1 MKLVVALMVAISC
14 VVCVSPAAKADVPHV
29 FIWTGEGKDN
39 KWDTPQ
45 NWGTADAKALAVK
58 LGNGVPGR
66 LDTVRLRKDAT
77 IDLERDRMVSNILFS
92 AKVILAGGAVH
103 AQNTIGRGANGK
115 LGVRAWSLLGK
126 VKLSEGA
133 VVAPLRGTAGYRGVL
148 QEDAKGVTR
157 VVLTRPSASF
167 VWTGAAGDGRWCN
180 EKNWTANGR
189 PAVETPSDIDAV
201 LFAGTCL
208 RQGYGGQECRKEL
221 EVELPSGL
229 TVVSNLVAEVPTRWK
244 SAKSMDALGG
254 GGANLDILDIS
265 GNDSFVVRG
274 DVRICIKGGAE
285 KTDIVATKGTILAL
299 AAHGGKRYK
308 SVTIED
314 GAELVPYDWVV
325 EIDKLVFKGENKVRF
340 WPPRHFNRWRPI
352 WVIHAKRLE
361 GKPNIFAD
369 DMSHWNGNVAKL
381 NDGSSML
388 EIHFK

>member
-1 MKLVVALMVAISC
+1 MVAISC
-14 VVCVSPAAKADVPHV
+14 VVCVSPAAKADVPHA
-29 FIWTGEGKDN
+29 FTWTGEGKDN

-58 LGNGVPGR
+58 SGNGVPGR
-66 LDTVRLRKDAT
+66 LDTVRLLKDAT

-201 LFAGTCL
+201 LFAGKL
-208 RQGYGGQECRKEL
+208 RKGSKEL

-229 TVVSNLVAEVPTRWK
+229 TVVSNLVAEVPIRWK

-285 KTDIVATKGTILAL
+285 KTDIVATKGTVLAL

-314 GAELVPYDWVV
+314 GVELIPYDWVV
-325 EIDKLVFKGENKVRF
+325 EIDRLVFKGANKVRF
-340 WPPRHFNRWRPI
+340 WPPRHFNRWRPM
-352 WVIHAKRLE
+352 WMIHAKRLE
-361 GKPNIFAD
+361 GKPDIFAD
-369 DMSHWNGNVAKL
+369 DMSHWNGKVEKL
-381 NDGSSML
+381 GDGTTALAIS
-388 EIHFK
+388 FKF

>member
-1 MKLVVALMVAISC
+1 MKLVVALMVAISG
-14 VVCVSPAAKADVPHV
+14 VVCVIPAAKADVPHV
-29 FIWTGEGKDN
+29 FTWTGEGKDN

-58 LGNGVPGR
+58 SGNGVPGR
-66 LDTVRLRKDAT
+66 LDTVRLLKDAT

-133 VVAPLRGTAGYRGVL
+133 VVAPLRGTAGYRGLL

-201 LFAGTCL
+201 LFAGKL
-208 RQGYGGQECRKEL
+208 RKGSKEL

-229 TVVSNLVAEVPTRWK
+229 TVVSNLVAEVPIRWK

-265 GNDSFVVRG
+265 GSDSFVVRG

-285 KTDIVATKGTILAL
+285 KTEIVATKGTVLAL
-299 AAHGGKRYK
+299 AAHGGKHYK

-325 EIDKLVFKGENKVRF
+325 EIDKLVFKGANKVRF

-352 WVIHAKRLE
+352 WMIHAKRLE

-369 DMSHWNGNVAKL
+369 DMSHWNGNVSKL

>member
-29 FIWTGEGKDN
+29 FTWTGEGKDN

-45 NWGTADAKALAVK
+45 NWGT
-58 LGNGVPGR
+58 GNGVPGR
-66 LDTVRLRKDAT
+66 LDTVRLLKDAT

-201 LFAGTCL
+201 LFAGKL
-208 RQGYGGQECRKEL
+208 RKGSKEL

-229 TVVSNLVAEVPTRWK
+229 TVVSNLVAEIPIRWR

-265 GNDSFVVRG
+265 GNGKFVVRG

-285 KTDIVATKGTILAL
+285 KTDIVATKGTVLAL

-325 EIDKLVFKGENKVRF
+325 EIDKLVFKGANKVRF

-352 WVIHAKRLE
+352 WMIHAKRLE
-361 GKPNIFAD
+361 GKPDIFAD

>member
-14 VVCVSPAAKADVPHV
+14 VVCVSPAAKVDVPHV
-29 FIWTGEGKDN
+29 FTWTGEGKDN

-58 LGNGVPGR
+58 SGNGVPGR
-66 LDTVRLRKDAT
+66 LDTVRLLKDAT

-103 AQNTIGRGANGK
+103 AQNPIGRGANGK

-133 VVAPLRGTAGYRGVL
+133 VVAPLRGTAGYRGLL

-201 LFAGTCL
+201 LFAGKL
-208 RQGYGGQECRKEL
+208 RKGSKEL

-229 TVVSNLVAEVPTRWK
+229 TVVSNLVAEVPIRWK

-265 GNDSFVVRG
+265 GSDSFVVRG

-285 KTDIVATKGTILAL
+285 KTEIVATKGTVLAL
-299 AAHGGKRYK
+299 AAHGGKHYK

-325 EIDKLVFKGENKVRF
+325 EIDKLVFKGANKVRF

-352 WVIHAKRLE
+352 WMIHAKRLE

-369 DMSHWNGNVAKL
+369 DMSHWNGNVSKL

>member
-29 FIWTGEGKDN
+29 FTWTGEGKDN

-58 LGNGVPGR
+58 SGNGVPGR
-66 LDTVRLRKDAT
+66 LDTVRLLKDST

-201 LFAGTCL
+201 LFAGKL
-208 RQGYGGQECRKEL
+208 RKGSKEL

-229 TVVSNLVAEVPTRWK
+229 TVVSNLVVEIPIRWR

-265 GNDSFVVRG
+265 GNGKFVVRG
-274 DVRICIKGGAE
+274 DARICIKGGAE
-285 KTDIVATKGTILAL
+285 KTEIVATKGTVLAL
-299 AAHGGKRYK
+299 AAHGGKHYK

-325 EIDKLVFKGENKVRF
+325 EIDKLVFKGANKVRF

-352 WVIHAKRLE
+352 WMIHAKRLE

-369 DMSHWNGNVAKL
+369 DISHWNGNVEKL
-381 NDGSSML
+381 GDGTTALAIS
-388 EIHFK
+388 FKF

>member
-29 FIWTGEGKDN
+29 FTWTGEGKDN

-45 NWGTADAKALAVK
+45 NWGTGNGKRGTGNGERET
-58 LGNGVPGR
+58 GNGVPGR
-66 LDTVRLRKDAT
+66 LDAVRLLKEAT

-201 LFAGTCL
+201 LFAGKL
-208 RQGYGGQECRKEL
+208 RKGSKEL

-229 TVVSNLVAEVPTRWK
+229 TVVSNLVAEVPIRWK

-265 GNDSFVVRG
+265 GNGKFVVRG

-285 KTDIVATKGTILAL
+285 KTDIVATKGTVLAL

-325 EIDKLVFKGENKVRF
+325 EIDKLVFKGANKVRF

-352 WVIHAKRLE
+352 WMIHAKRLE
-361 GKPNIFAD
+361 GKPDIFAD

>member
-14 VVCVSPAAKADVPHV
+14 VVCVSSAAKADVPHV
-29 FIWTGEGKDN
+29 FTWTGEGKDN

-45 NWGTADAKALAVK
+45 NWGTGNGKRGTGNGERET
-58 LGNGVPGR
+58 GNGVPGR
-66 LDTVRLRKDAT
+66 LDTVRLLKDAT

-201 LFAGTCL
+201 LFAGKL
-208 RQGYGGQECRKEL
+208 RKGSKEL

-229 TVVSNLVAEVPTRWK
+229 TVVSNLVAEVPIRWK

-285 KTDIVATKGTILAL
+285 KTDIVATKGTVLAL

-325 EIDKLVFKGENKVRF
+325 EIDKLVFKGANKVRF

-352 WVIHAKRLE
+352 WMIHAKRLE
-361 GKPNIFAD
+361 GKPDIFAD

>member
-1 MKLVVALMVAISC
+1 MVAISC

-45 NWGTADAKALAVK
+45 NWGT
-58 LGNGVPGR
+58 GNGERETGNCVPGR
-66 LDTVRLRKDAT
+66 LDTVRLLKDAT

-157 VVLTRPSASF
+157 VVLTRPPASF
-167 VWTGAAGDGRWCN
+167 AWTGAAGDGKWCN
-180 EKNWTANGR
+180 EKNWNANGR

-201 LFAGTCL
+201 LFAGKL
-208 RQGYGGQECRKEL
+208 RKGSKEL
-221 EVELPSGL
+221 EVELPGGL
-229 TVVSNLVAEVPTRWK
+229 TVVSNLVAEIPIRWR

-274 DVRICIKGGAE
+274 DARICIKGGAE
-285 KTDIVATKGTILAL
+285 KTEIVATKGTVLAL
-299 AAHGGKRYK
+299 AAHGGKHYK

-325 EIDKLVFKGENKVRF
+325 EIDKLVFKGANKVRF

-352 WVIHAKRLE
+352 WMIHAKRLE

-369 DMSHWNGNVAKL
+369 DMSHWNGNVEKL
-381 NDGSSML
+381 GDGTTALAIS
-388 EIHFK
+388 FKF

>member
-1 MKLVVALMVAISC
+1 MVAISC

-29 FIWTGEGKDN
+29 FTWTGEGKDN

-45 NWGTADAKALAVK
+45 NWGTE
-58 LGNGVPGR
+58 NCVPGR
-66 LDTVRLRKDAT
+66 LDTVRLLKEAT

-201 LFAGTCL
+201 LFAGKL
-208 RQGYGGQECRKEL
+208 RKGSKEL

-229 TVVSNLVAEVPTRWK
+229 TVVSNLVAEVPIRWK

-325 EIDKLVFKGENKVRF
+325 EIDKLVFKGANKVRF

-352 WVIHAKRLE
+352 WMIHAKHLE
-361 GKPNIFAD
+361 GKPNIYAD
-369 DMSHWNGNVAKL
+369 DMTHWTGNVAKWD
-381 NDGSSML
+381 DGSSML
-388 EIHFK
+388 EIYFK

>member
-45 NWGTADAKALAVK
+45 NWGA
-58 LGNGVPGR
+58 GNGVPGR

-148 QEDAKGVTR
+148 QEDVKGVTR

-180 EKNWTANGR
+180 EKNWNANGR

-201 LFAGTCL
+201 LFAGKL
-208 RQGYGGQECRKEL
+208 RKGSKEL

-229 TVVSNLVAEVPTRWK
+229 TVVSNLVAEVPIRWK

-265 GNDSFVVRG
+265 GNESFVVRG

-285 KTDIVATKGTILAL
+285 KTDIVATKGTVLAL

-325 EIDKLVFKGENKVRF
+325 EIDKLVFKGANKVRF

-352 WVIHAKRLE
+352 WMIHAKHLE
-361 GKPNIFAD
+361 GKPNIYAD
-369 DMSHWNGNVAKL
+369 DMTHWTGNVEKL
-381 NDGSSML
+381 GDGTTVL
-388 EIHFK
+388 TIHFK

>member
-1 MKLVVALMVAISC
+1 MKLPLTTATLFFVAFASLAV
-14 VVCVSPAAKADVPHV
+14 AAKADVPHV
-29 FIWTGEGKDN
+29 FTWTGEGKDN

-45 NWGTADAKALAVK
+45 NWGT
-58 LGNGVPGR
+58 GNGVPGR
-66 LDTVRLRKDAT
+66 LDTVRLLKDAT
-77 IDLERDRMVSNILFS
+77 IDLERDRMVSNIFFS

-103 AQNTIGRGANGK
+103 VQNTIGRGAKGK

-180 EKNWTANGR
+180 EKNWNANGR

-201 LFAGTCL
+201 LFAGKL
-208 RQGYGGQECRKEL
+208 RKGSKEL

-229 TVVSNLVAEVPTRWK
+229 TVVSNLVAEVPIRWK

-285 KTDIVATKGTILAL
+285 KTEIVATKGTVLAL
-299 AAHGGKRYK
+299 AAHGGKHYK

-325 EIDKLVFKGENKVRF
+325 EIDKLVFKGANKVRF

-352 WVIHAKRLE
+352 WMIHAKRLE

-369 DMSHWNGNVAKL
+369 DMSHWNGNVEKL
-381 NDGSSML
+381 GDGTTALAIS
-388 EIHFK
+388 FKF

>member
-14 VVCVSPAAKADVPHV
+14 VDCVSPAAKADVPHV
-29 FIWTGEGKDN
+29 FTWTGEGKDN

-58 LGNGVPGR
+58 SGNGVPGR
-66 LDTVRLRKDAT
+66 LDTVRLLKEAT

-180 EKNWTANGR
+180 DKNWNANGR

-201 LFAGTCL
+201 LFAGKL
-208 RQGYGGQECRKEL
+208 RKGSKEL

-229 TVVSNLVAEVPTRWK
+229 TVVSNLVAEIPIRWR

-265 GNDSFVVRG
+265 GTDSFVVRG
-274 DVRICIKGGAE
+274 DARICIKGGAE
-285 KTDIVATKGTILAL
+285 KTEIVATKGTVLAL
-299 AAHGGKRYK
+299 AAHGGKHYK

-325 EIDKLVFKGENKVRF
+325 EIDKLVFKGANKVRF

-352 WVIHAKRLE
+352 WMIHAKRLE

-369 DMSHWNGNVAKL
+369 DMSHWNGNVEKL
-381 NDGSSML
+381 GDGTTALAIS
-388 EIHFK
+388 FKF

>member
-1 MKLVVALMVAISC
+1 MVAISG
-14 VVCVSPAAKADVPHV
+14 VVCVIPAAKADVPHV

-58 LGNGVPGR
+58 SGNGVPGR
-66 LDTVRLRKDAT
+66 LDTVRLLKDAT

-201 LFAGTCL
+201 LFAGKL
-208 RQGYGGQECRKEL
+208 RKGSKEL

-229 TVVSNLVAEVPTRWK
+229 TVVSNLVVEVPIRWK

-314 GAELVPYDWVV
+314 GVELIPYDWVV
-325 EIDKLVFKGENKVRF
+325 EIDRLVFKGANKVRF

-352 WVIHAKRLE
+352 WMIHAKRLE

-369 DMSHWNGNVAKL
+369 DMSHWNGKVEKL
-381 NDGSSML
+381 GDGTTALAIS
-388 EIHFK
+388 FKF

>member
-1 MKLVVALMVAISC
+1 M
-14 VVCVSPAAKADVPHV
+14 
-29 FIWTGEGKDN
+29 
-39 KWDTPQ
+39 
-45 NWGTADAKALAVK
+45 
-58 LGNGVPGR
+58 R
-66 LDTVRLRKDAT
+66 AT
-77 IDLERDRMVSNILFS
+77 RR
-92 AKVILAGGAVH
+92 GAVP
-103 AQNTIGRGANGK
+103 ARNWACARGAALDACTSK
-115 LGVRAWSLLGK
+115 A
-126 VKLSEGA
+126 
-133 VVAPLRGTAGYRGVL
+133 TAGYRGVL

-201 LFAGTCL
+201 LFAGIRL

-221 EVELPSGL
+221 EVELPTGL
-229 TVVSNLVAEVPTRWK
+229 TVVSNLVAEVPIRWK

-265 GNDSFVVRG
+265 GNGKFVVRG

-285 KTDIVATKGTILAL
+285 KTDIVATKGTVLAL

-325 EIDKLVFKGENKVRF
+325 EIDKLVFKGANKVRF

-352 WVIHAKRLE
+352 WMIHAKRLE
-361 GKPNIFAD
+361 GKPDIFAD

>member
-1 MKLVVALMVAISC
+1 MVAISC
-14 VVCVSPAAKADVPHV
+14 VVCVGPAAKADVPHV
-29 FIWTGEGKDN
+29 FTWTGEGKDN

-58 LGNGVPGR
+58 SGNGVPGR

-103 AQNTIGRGANGK
+103 AQNTIGRGTNGK

-201 LFAGTCL
+201 LFAGKL
-208 RQGYGGQECRKEL
+208 RKGSKEL

-229 TVVSNLVAEVPTRWK
+229 TVVSNLVAEVPIRWK

-265 GNDSFVVRG
+265 GNGEFVVRG
-274 DVRICIKGGAE
+274 DARICIKGGAE
-285 KTDIVATKGTILAL
+285 KTEIVATKGTVLAL
-299 AAHGGKRYK
+299 AAHGGKHYK

-325 EIDKLVFKGENKVRF
+325 EIDKLVFKGANKVRF
-340 WPPRHFNRWRPI
+340 WPPRHFNRWRPM
-352 WVIHAKRLE
+352 WMIHAKRLE

-369 DMSHWNGNVAKL
+369 DMSHWNGNVEKL
-381 NDGSSML
+381 GDGTTALAIS
-388 EIHFK
+388 FKF

>member
-1 MKLVVALMVAISC
+1 MKLPLTTATLFFAAFASLAV
-14 VVCVSPAAKADVPHV
+14 AAKADVPHV
-29 FIWTGEGKDN
+29 FTWTGEGKDN

-45 NWGTADAKALAVK
+45 NWGT
-58 LGNGVPGR
+58 GNGVPGR
-66 LDTVRLRKDAT
+66 LDTVRLLKDAT
-77 IDLERDRMVSNILFS
+77 IGLERDRMVSNILFS

-201 LFAGTCL
+201 LFAGKL
-208 RQGYGGQECRKEL
+208 RKGSKEL
-221 EVELPSGL
+221 EVELPTGL
-229 TVVSNLVAEVPTRWK
+229 TVVSNLVAEVPIRWK

-265 GNDSFVVRG
+265 GNGKFVVRG

-285 KTDIVATKGTILAL
+285 KTDIVATKGTVLAL

-325 EIDKLVFKGENKVRF
+325 EIDKLVFKGANKVRF

-352 WVIHAKRLE
+352 WMIHAKRLE
-361 GKPNIFAD
+361 GKPDIFAD

>member
-1 MKLVVALMVAISC
+1 MKLPLTTAILFFVAFASLAV
-14 VVCVSPAAKADVPHV
+14 AAKADVPHV
-29 FIWTGEGKDN
+29 FTWTGEGKDN

-45 NWGTADAKALAVK
+45 NWGT
-58 LGNGVPGR
+58 GNGERETGNCVPGR
-66 LDTVRLRKDAT
+66 LDTVRLLKDAT

-133 VVAPLRGTAGYRGVL
+133 VVAPLRGTAGYRGML

-201 LFAGTCL
+201 LFAGKL
-208 RQGYGGQECRKEL
+208 RKGSKEL

-229 TVVSNLVAEVPTRWK
+229 TVVSNLVAEVPIRWK

-265 GNDSFVVRG
+265 GNGKFVARG
-274 DVRICIKGGAE
+274 DARICIKGGAE
-285 KTDIVATKGTILAL
+285 KTEIVATKGTVLAL
-299 AAHGGKRYK
+299 AAHGGKHYK

-325 EIDKLVFKGENKVRF
+325 EIDKLVFKGANKVRF

-352 WVIHAKRLE
+352 WMIHAKRLE

-369 DMSHWNGNVAKL
+369 DMSHWNGNVEKL
-381 NDGSSML
+381 GDGTTALAIS
-388 EIHFK
+388 FKF

>member
-1 MKLVVALMVAISC
+1 MVAISC

-45 NWGTADAKALAVK
+45 NWGAE
-58 LGNGVPGR
+58 NCVPGR
-66 LDTVRLRKDAT
+66 LDTVRLLKDAT

-126 VKLSEGA
+126 MKLSEGA

-148 QEDAKGVTR
+148 QEGAKGVTR

-201 LFAGTCL
+201 LFAGKL
-208 RQGYGGQECRKEL
+208 RKGSKEL

-229 TVVSNLVAEVPTRWK
+229 TVVSNLLAEVPIRWK

-274 DVRICIKGGAE
+274 DARICIKGGAE
-285 KTDIVATKGTILAL
+285 KTEIVATKGTVLAL
-299 AAHGGKRYK
+299 AAHGGKHYK

-325 EIDKLVFKGENKVRF
+325 EIDKLVFKGANKVRF

-352 WVIHAKRLE
+352 WMIHAKRLE

-369 DMSHWNGNVAKL
+369 DMSHWNGNVEKL
-381 NDGSSML
+381 GDGTTALAIS
-388 EIHFK
+388 FKF

>member
-45 NWGTADAKALAVK
+45 NWRVSGLSSNVQ
-58 LGNGVPGR
+58 NPVVPDR
-66 LDTVRLRKDAT
+66 LDTIKIGKEAT

-201 LFAGTCL
+201 LFAGIRL

-229 TVVSNLVAEVPTRWK
+229 TVVSNLVAEVPIRWK

-314 GAELVPYDWVV
+314 GAELIPYDWVV
-325 EIDKLVFKGENKVRF
+325 EIDRLVFKGANKVRF

-352 WVIHAKRLE
+352 WMIHAKRLE

-369 DMSHWNGNVAKL
+369 DMSHWNGSVEKL
-381 NDGSSML
+381 GDGTTALAIS
-388 EIHFK
+388 FKF

>member
-29 FIWTGEGKDN
+29 FTWTGEGKDN

-45 NWGTADAKALAVK
+45 NWGT
-58 LGNGVPGR
+58 GNGVPGR
-66 LDTVRLRKDAT
+66 LDTVRLLKDAT

-180 EKNWTANGR
+180 EKNWNANGR

-201 LFAGTCL
+201 LFAGKL
-208 RQGYGGQECRKEL
+208 RKGSKEL

-229 TVVSNLVAEVPTRWK
+229 TVVSNLVAEVPIRWK

-265 GNDSFVVRG
+265 GNGKFVARG
-274 DVRICIKGGAE
+274 DARICIKGGAE
-285 KTDIVATKGTILAL
+285 ETEIVATKGTVLAL

-325 EIDKLVFKGENKVRF
+325 EIDKLVFKGANKVRF

-352 WVIHAKRLE
+352 WMIHAKRLE
-361 GKPNIFAD
+361 GKPDIFAD
-369 DMSHWNGNVAKL
+369 DMSHWNGNVEKL
-381 NDGSSML
+381 GDGTTALAIS
-388 EIHFK
+388 FKF

>member
-29 FIWTGEGKDN
+29 FTWTGEGKDN

-58 LGNGVPGR
+58 SGNGVPGR
-66 LDTVRLRKDAT
+66 LDTVRLLKDAT

-133 VVAPLRGTAGYRGVL
+133 VVAPLRGTAGYRGLL

-201 LFAGTCL
+201 LFAGKL
-208 RQGYGGQECRKEL
+208 RKGSKEL

-229 TVVSNLVAEVPTRWK
+229 TVVSNLVAEVPIRWK

-265 GNDSFVVRG
+265 GSDSFVVRG

-285 KTDIVATKGTILAL
+285 KTEIVATKGTVLAL
-299 AAHGGKRYK
+299 AAHGGKHYK

-325 EIDKLVFKGENKVRF
+325 EIDKLVFKGANKVRF

-352 WVIHAKRLE
+352 WMIHAKRLE

-369 DMSHWNGNVAKL
+369 DMSHWNGNVSKL

>member
-1 MKLVVALMVAISC
+1 MVAISC
-14 VVCVSPAAKADVPHV
+14 VVCVGPAAKADVPHV
-29 FIWTGEGKDN
+29 FTWTGEGKDN

-58 LGNGVPGR
+58 SGNGVPGR
-66 LDTVRLRKDAT
+66 LDTVRLLKDAT

-201 LFAGTCL
+201 LFAGKL
-208 RQGYGGQECRKEL
+208 RKGSKEL

-229 TVVSNLVAEVPTRWK
+229 TVVSNLVAEVPIRWK

-265 GNDSFVVRG
+265 GNGEFVVRG
-274 DVRICIKGGAE
+274 DARICIKGGAE
-285 KTDIVATKGTILAL
+285 KTEIVATKGTVLAL
-299 AAHGGKRYK
+299 AAHGGKHYK

-325 EIDKLVFKGENKVRF
+325 EIDKLVFKGANKVRF
-340 WPPRHFNRWRPI
+340 WPPRHFNRWRPM
-352 WVIHAKRLE
+352 WMIHAKRLE

-369 DMSHWNGNVAKL
+369 DMSHWNGNVEKL
-381 NDGSSML
+381 GDGTTALAIS
-388 EIHFK
+388 FKF

>member
-1 MKLVVALMVAISC
+1 MKLPLTTATLFFVAFASLAV
-14 VVCVSPAAKADVPHV
+14 AAKADVPHA
-29 FIWTGEGKDN
+29 FTWTGEGKDN

-45 NWGTADAKALAVK
+45 NWGT
-58 LGNGVPGR
+58 GNCVPGR
-66 LDTVRLRKDAT
+66 LDTVRLLKDAT

-180 EKNWTANGR
+180 EKNWAVNGR

-201 LFAGTCL
+201 LFAGKL
-208 RQGYGGQECRKEL
+208 RKGSKEL

-229 TVVSNLVAEVPTRWK
+229 TVVSNHVAEVPIRWK

-265 GNDSFVVRG
+265 GNGKFVVCG
-274 DVRICIKGGAE
+274 DARICIKGGAE
-285 KTDIVATKGTILAL
+285 KTEIVATKGTILAL
-299 AAHGGKRYK
+299 AAHGGRRYK

-325 EIDKLVFKGENKVRF
+325 EIDKLVFKGANKVRF

-352 WVIHAKRLE
+352 WMIHAKRLE

-369 DMSHWNGNVAKL
+369 DMSHWNGNVEKL
-381 NDGSSML
+381 GDGTTALAIS
-388 EIHFK
+388 FKF

>member
-1 MKLVVALMVAISC
+1 MVAISG
-14 VVCVSPAAKADVPHV
+14 VVCVIPAAKADVPHV
-29 FIWTGEGKDN
+29 FTWTGEGKDN

-45 NWGTADAKALAVK
+45 NWRVSGLSSNVQ
-58 LGNGVPGR
+58 NPVVPDR
-66 LDTVRLRKDAT
+66 LDTIKIGKDAT

-133 VVAPLRGTAGYRGVL
+133 VVAPLRGTAGYRGVR

-201 LFAGTCL
+201 LFAGKL
-208 RQGYGGQECRKEL
+208 RKGSKEL

-229 TVVSNLVAEVPTRWK
+229 TVVSNLVAEVPIRWK

-285 KTDIVATKGTILAL
+285 KTDIVATKGTVLAL

-314 GAELVPYDWVV
+314 GVELIPYDWVV
-325 EIDKLVFKGENKVRF
+325 EIDRLVFKGANKVRF
-340 WPPRHFNRWRPI
+340 WPPRHFNRWRPM
-352 WVIHAKRLE
+352 WMIHAKRLE
-361 GKPNIFAD
+361 GKPDIFAD
-369 DMSHWNGNVAKL
+369 DMSHWNGNVEKL
-381 NDGSSML
+381 GDGTTALAIS
-388 EIHFK
+388 FKF

>member
-1 MKLVVALMVAISC
+1 MVAISC

-29 FIWTGEGKDN
+29 FTWTGEGKDN

-58 LGNGVPGR
+58 SGNCVPGR
-66 LDTVRLRKDAT
+66 LDTVRLLKEAT

-201 LFAGTCL
+201 LFAGKL
-208 RQGYGGQECRKEL
+208 RKGSKEL

-229 TVVSNLVAEVPTRWK
+229 TVVSNLVAEVPIRWK

-274 DVRICIKGGAE
+274 DARICIKGGAE
-285 KTDIVATKGTILAL
+285 KTEIVATKGTVLAL
-299 AAHGGKRYK
+299 AAHGGKHYK

-325 EIDKLVFKGENKVRF
+325 EIDRLVFKGANKVRF
-340 WPPRHFNRWRPI
+340 WPPRHFNRWRPF
-352 WVIHAKRLE
+352 WVIHAKHLE

-369 DMSHWNGNVAKL
+369 DMSHWNGNVEKL
-381 NDGSSML
+381 VDGTTALAIS
-388 EIHFK
+388 FKF

>member
-1 MKLVVALMVAISC
+1 MKLPLTTATLFFAAFASLAV
-14 VVCVSPAAKADVPHV
+14 AAKADVPHV
-29 FIWTGEGKDN
+29 FTWTGEGKDN

-45 NWGTADAKALAVK
+45 NWGT
-58 LGNGVPGR
+58 GNGVPGR
-66 LDTVRLRKDAT
+66 LDTVRLLKEAT

-201 LFAGTCL
+201 LFAGKL
-208 RQGYGGQECRKEL
+208 RKGSKEL

-229 TVVSNLVAEVPTRWK
+229 TVVSNLVAEVPIRWK

-285 KTDIVATKGTILAL
+285 KTDIVATKGTVLAL

-325 EIDKLVFKGENKVRF
+325 EIDKLVFKGANKVRF

-352 WVIHAKRLE
+352 WMIHAKRLE
-361 GKPNIFAD
+361 GKPDIFAD

>member
-45 NWGTADAKALAVK
+45 NWGT
-58 LGNGVPGR
+58 GNGKRGTGNGERETGNCVPGR
-66 LDTVRLRKDAT
+66 LDTVRLLKDAT

-201 LFAGTCL
+201 LFAGKL
-208 RQGYGGQECRKEL
+208 RKGSKEL

-229 TVVSNLVAEVPTRWK
+229 TVVSNLVAEVPIRWK

-325 EIDKLVFKGENKVRF
+325 EIDKLVFKGANKVRF

-352 WVIHAKRLE
+352 WMIHAKRLE

>member
-45 NWGTADAKALAVK
+45 NWGT
-58 LGNGVPGR
+58 GNGKRGTGNGERETGNCVPGR
-66 LDTVRLRKDAT
+66 LDTVRLLKDAT

-201 LFAGTCL
+201 LFAGKL
-208 RQGYGGQECRKEL
+208 RKGSKEL

-229 TVVSNLVAEVPTRWK
+229 TVVSNLVAEVPIRWK

-265 GNDSFVVRG
+265 GNGKFVVCG
-274 DVRICIKGGAE
+274 DARICIKGGAE
-285 KTDIVATKGTILAL
+285 KTEIVATKGTILAL
-299 AAHGGKRYK
+299 AAHGGRRYK

-325 EIDKLVFKGENKVRF
+325 EIDKLVFKGANKVRF

-352 WVIHAKRLE
+352 WMIHAKRLE

-369 DMSHWNGNVAKL
+369 DMSHWNGNVSKL

>member
-29 FIWTGEGKDN
+29 FTWTGEGKDN

-58 LGNGVPGR
+58 SGNGVPGR
-66 LDTVRLRKDAT
+66 LDTVRLLKDAT

-133 VVAPLRGTAGYRGVL
+133 VVAPLRGTAGYRGLL

-201 LFAGTCL
+201 LFAGKL
-208 RQGYGGQECRKEL
+208 RKGSKEL

-229 TVVSNLVAEVPTRWK
+229 TVVSNLVAEVPIRWK
-244 SAKSMDALGG
+244 SAKSMNALGG

-265 GNDSFVVRG
+265 GSDSFVVRG

-285 KTDIVATKGTILAL
+285 KTEIVATKGTVLAL
-299 AAHGGKRYK
+299 AAHGGKHYK

-325 EIDKLVFKGENKVRF
+325 EIDKLVFKGANKVRF

-352 WVIHAKRLE
+352 WMIHAKRLE

-369 DMSHWNGNVAKL
+369 DMSHWNGNVSKL

>member
-14 VVCVSPAAKADVPHV
+14 VVCVGPAAKADVPHV
-29 FIWTGEGKDN
+29 FTWTGEGKDN

-58 LGNGVPGR
+58 SGNGVPGR
-66 LDTVRLRKDAT
+66 LDTVRLLKDAT

-103 AQNTIGRGANGK
+103 AQNTIGRGTNGK

-201 LFAGTCL
+201 LFAGKL
-208 RQGYGGQECRKEL
+208 RKGSKEL

-229 TVVSNLVAEVPTRWK
+229 TVVSNLVAEVPIRWK

-265 GNDSFVVRG
+265 GNESFVVRG

-285 KTDIVATKGTILAL
+285 KTDIVATKGTVLAL
-299 AAHGGKRYK
+299 AAHGGKHYK

-325 EIDKLVFKGENKVRF
+325 EIDKLVFKGANKVRF
-340 WPPRHFNRWRPI
+340 WPPRHFNRWRPM
-352 WVIHAKRLE
+352 WMIHAKRLE

-369 DMSHWNGNVAKL
+369 DMSHWNGNVEKL
-381 NDGSSML
+381 GDGTTALAIS
-388 EIHFK
+388 FKF

>member
-1 MKLVVALMVAISC
+1 MKLAVALMVAISC

-29 FIWTGEGKDN
+29 FTWTGEGKDN

-58 LGNGVPGR
+58 SGNGVPGR
-66 LDTVRLRKDAT
+66 LDTVRLLKDAT

-103 AQNTIGRGANGK
+103 VQNTIGRGSNGK

-201 LFAGTCL
+201 LFAGKL
-208 RQGYGGQECRKEL
+208 RKGSKEL

-229 TVVSNLVAEVPTRWK
+229 TVVSNLVAEVPIRWK

-325 EIDKLVFKGENKVRF
+325 EIDKLVFKGANKVRF

-352 WVIHAKRLE
+352 WMIHAKHLE
-361 GKPNIFAD
+361 GKPNIYAD
-369 DMSHWNGNVAKL
+369 DMTHWTGNVEKL
-381 NDGSSML
+381 GDGTTALAIS
-388 EIHFK
+388 FKF

>member
-58 LGNGVPGR
+58 SGNGVPGR
-66 LDTVRLRKDAT
+66 LDTVRLLKEAT

-180 EKNWTANGR
+180 EKNWNANGR

-201 LFAGTCL
+201 LFAGKL
-208 RQGYGGQECRKEL
+208 RKGSKEL
-221 EVELPSGL
+221 EVELPNGL
-229 TVVSNLVAEVPTRWK
+229 TVVSNLVVEIPIRWK

-265 GNDSFVVRG
+265 GNDSFVVCG
-274 DVRICIKGGAE
+274 DARICIKGGAE
-285 KTDIVATKGTILAL
+285 KTEIVATKGTVLAL
-299 AAHGGKRYK
+299 AAHGGKHYK

-325 EIDKLVFKGENKVRF
+325 EIDKLVFKGANKVRF

-352 WVIHAKRLE
+352 WMIHAKRLE

-369 DMSHWNGNVAKL
+369 DMSHWNGNVEKL
-381 NDGSSML
+381 GDGTTALAIS
-388 EIHFK
+388 FKF